1 MSPHLERAYL
11 LFEQRRYELAE
22 KEIGQALV
30 AQPNDARSLA
40 LLALCLLEQE
50 KFTEA
55 TERAQ
60 EAVGNA
66 PDESFSHHT
75 LARVWYERN
84 YLDEAEQETQAA
96 LAIDP
101 HVPGY
106 YVTQGL
112 IHYRHSKWPLALA
125 AAEAA
130 LALDPDNAGAV
141 NLRAEALRKLGRKDA
156 ARDHLHE
163 QLARDPDDPYTH
175 ASLGWSYL
183 EKGNRD
189 KAMEHFREALRLDPE
204 LDYAREGVVE
214 TLKTKSRVYRGVLKY
229 FFWISRFSPGVQFGL
244 MIGLL
249 IGYRML
255 VGLLS
260 GRPELAPLLWTV
272 IIGYALFVLT
282 TWFARPLSNLALML
296 HPFGKLA
303 LSRDDRWTARWVGG
317 ALAVALVTIGAMIA
331 WGDDRAV
338 PIGFHVA
345 SAALTVMCTFTTQTP
360 WPRRAML
367 IYMVV
372 ILILAATSVTML
384 LCQQAIHDAG
394 PDLFTLAGGVLH
406 FIDRLMTWNPLIS
419 TLAPGILMQ
428 YQPRRH

>member
-11 LFEQRRYELAE
+11 LYEQRRYELAE
-22 KEIGQALV
+22 KEIGQALIV
-30 AQPNDARSLA
+30 NPNDARSLA

-55 TERAQ
+55 TQRAQ

-84 YLDEAEQETQAA
+84 YLDEAERETQAA

-106 YVTQGL
+106 YVTKGL
-112 IHYRHSKWPLALA
+112 IHYRRSKWPMALA

-156 ARDHLHE
+156 ARDHLHQ

-214 TLKTKSRVYRGVLKY
+214 TLKSNSRFYRGVLKY

-249 IGYRML
+249 IGYRFL
-255 VGLLS
+255 VRLLS
-260 GRPELAPLLWTV
+260 GSPELAPLLWTV
-272 IIGYALFVLT
+272 IVGYALFVLT
-282 TWFARPLSNLALML
+282 TWFARPLSNLLLML

-317 ALAVALVTIGAMIA
+317 ALAVALVTIVLCIA
-331 WGDDRAV
+331 WDDDRAFKLA
-338 PIGFHVA
+338 FHVA
-345 SAALTVMCTFTTQTP
+345 SAALTVMCTFTTQWP

-372 ILILAATSVTML
+372 ILLLAAMSVTVI
-384 LCQQAIHDAG
+384 LCAQALQNAG
-394 PDLFTLAGGVLH
+394 PNLVTLAGSIFL
-406 FIDRLMTWNPLIS
+406 FADRLLTWNPLIS

-428 YQPRRH
+428 YQPRRY

>member
-1 MSPHLERAYL
+1 MSPHFQRAYL
-11 LFEQRRYELAE
+11 LYEQRRYELAE

-30 AQPNDARSLA
+30 SQPNDARSLA
-40 LLALCLLEQE
+40 LLALCLLEQQ
-50 KFTEA
+50 KYTEA
-55 TERAQ
+55 TQRAQ

-112 IHYRHSKWPLALA
+112 IHYRRSKWPLALA

-214 TLKTKSRVYRGVLKY
+214 TLKSKSRFYRGVLKY

-249 IGYRML
+249 IGYRFL

-260 GRPELAPLLWTV
+260 GSPELAPLLWTV

-282 TWFARPLSNLALML
+282 TWFARPLSNLLLML

-303 LSRDDRWTARWVGG
+303 LSRDDRWSARWVGG
-317 ALAVALVTIGAMIA
+317 ALAVALVTIGCCVA
-331 WGDDRAV
+331 WDDDRAF
-338 PIGFHVA
+338 PIALHIC
-345 SAALTVMCTFTTQTP
+345 SAALTVMCTFTTNWP

-372 ILILAATSVTML
+372 ILIFAATSITML
-384 LCQQAIHDAG
+384 LFDQAIHDAG
-394 PDLFTLAGGVLH
+394 PGVFNFASGLIF
-406 FIDRLMTWNPLIS
+406 FIDRVMRWNPLIS

-428 YQPRRH
+428 YQPRRY

>member
-1 MSPHLERAYL
+1 MNAHLDRAYL
-11 LFEQRRYELAE
+11 LYEQRRFALAE

-30 AQPNDARSLA
+30 AHPNDARSLA

-55 TERAQ
+55 TQRAQ

-75 LARVWYERN
+75 LARVWFERN

-96 LAIDP
+96 IAIDP

-112 IHYRHSKWPLALA
+112 IHYRRSKWPLALA

-130 LALDPDNAGAV
+130 LALAPDNAAAV
-141 NLRAEALRKLGRKDA
+141 NLRAEALRKLGRRDA

-214 TLKTKSRVYRGVLKY
+214 TLKSKSRLYRGILKY
-229 FFWISRFSPGVQFGL
+229 FFWISRFSPGVQFAL

-249 IGYRML
+249 IGYRFL
-255 VGLLS
+255 VRLLS
-260 GRPELAPLLWTV
+260 GSPELAPLLWTV
-272 IIGYALFVLT
+272 IIAYALFVLT

-317 ALAVALVTIGAMIA
+317 ALAVALVTIAAAVA
-331 WGDDRAV
+331 WDDDRAF
-338 PIGFHVA
+338 PMAFYVA

-367 IYMVV
+367 LYMVV
-372 ILILAATSVTML
+372 ILSLAVVLVTML
-384 LCQQAIHDAG
+384 MSTGLV
-394 PDLFTLAGGVLH
+394 FRN
-406 FIDRLMTWNPLIS
+406 IDRVMFWNPLIS